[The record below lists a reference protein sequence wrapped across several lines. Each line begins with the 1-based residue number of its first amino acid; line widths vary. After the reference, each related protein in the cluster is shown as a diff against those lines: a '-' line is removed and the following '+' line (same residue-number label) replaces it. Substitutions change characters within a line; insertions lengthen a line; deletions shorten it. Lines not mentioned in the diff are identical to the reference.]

1 MQADFFV
8 PQASVQEAFLVE
20 GIGND
25 IFQQLTQNL
34 IFIPVGIP
42 ELDENEIL
50 QASLQNLFAEP
61 DDLTNVGQFL
71 NQTGP
76 QIILPDLEE
85 DDDDEDGFFGSA
97 LDGLDNFIDNLFDD
111 LDNLFGDDD
120 DAEDDDED
128 SSGNG
133 DEEFTAVTIGADI
146 TAEFFADD
154 TLAAAQIAFQ
164 EVDILGDGNTVLQA
178 SDQAIAD
185 VFLFEEDTG
194 DGSFEDFLERTAGDL
209 FLDSLQFA
217 LQDVIVQGNDNV
229 VDQVLDQTIA
239 AYIFFDTD
247 ELAEVAPLT
256 QFAIQETFLGDGS
269 GVAEDNF
276 ITQDILQSIEVDLSY
291 SNAFDLDFSPT
302 AGSNASLSNFDIDT
316 FIGTVL
322 SEDITVTGTQ
332 TSFQSTV
339 ITGDNNFQVQDEV
352 QDLVQG
358 TEADLV
364 TGSAGNDT
372 FQAQAG
378 NGFDGTGDLI
388 LAGAGHDT
396 IDLNNPALG
405 AATAP
410 SNALAFGGSGDDEL
424 IAGGGDRLFGGSGDD
439 ILRATQSSGNN
450 RLTGGAGDDE
460 FFLSAG
466 DRALGG
472 AGDDQFVIGTGGDNV
487 LSGGAGADEFWLAD
501 GVIPPAANTIT
512 DFDAER
518 DRLGILGLGIGFADL
533 TREGNAIALNGDTL
547 AVLLGVDTANLDESS
562 FAFAA

>member
-8 PQASVQEAFLVE
+8 PQASVQEAFVVE

-61 DDLTNVGQFL
+61 DDLADVSQFL
-71 NQTGP
+71 TQTGP
-76 QIILPDLEE
+76 QAILPDVDGEE
-85 DDDDEDGFFGSA
+85 DSFFENA
-97 LDGLDNFIDNLFDD
+97 LDGIDDFIDDLFDNLENLFG
-111 LDNLFGDDD
+111 GDDD
-120 DAEDDDED
+120 DSNISDDEEPD
-128 SSGNG
+128 
-133 DEEFTAVTIGADI
+133 TAAIIGADL
-146 TAEFFADD
+146 TAEFFADE
-154 TLAAAQIAFQ
+154 TLAAAQLAFQ
-164 EVDILGDGNTVLQA
+164 EVDILGDGNTVLQF
-178 SDQAIAD
+178 SEQAIAD
-185 VFLFEEDTG
+185 VSLFDG
-194 DGSFEDFLERTAGDL
+194 NANDGSFEDFLARTAGNL
-209 FLDSLQFA
+209 LLDSLQFA
-217 LQDVIVQGNDNV
+217 LQDVIIQGNNNV
-229 VDQVLDQTIA
+229 VDQLLDQTIA
-239 AYIFFDTD
+239 AYIFLDTD

-256 QFAIQETFLGDGS
+256 QFAIQETFLGNGS
-269 GVAEDNF
+269 GVIEDNF
-276 ITQDILQSIEVDLSY
+276 VTQDILQSVEIDLSY
-291 SNAFDLDFSPT
+291 SDAFNLDFSTT
-302 AGSNASLSNFDIDT
+302 AGSDASLSNFDIDT
-316 FIGTVL
+316 FVGTVL
-322 SEDITVTGTQ
+322 GEDIAVTGTQ

-339 ITGDNNFQVQDEV
+339 ITGDNNFQVQDEE

-358 TEADLV
+358 AEADLV
-364 TGSAGNDT
+364 AGSAGDDT
-372 FQAQAG
+372 FQAQVG

-388 LAGAGHDT
+388 FAGAGHDT

-405 AATAP
+405 ATAVP

-450 RLTGGAGDDE
+450 RLAGGAGNDE

-472 AGDDQFVIGTGGDNV
+472 AGDDRFITGTSGDNV

-512 DFDAER
+512 DFNAER
-518 DRLGILGLGIGFADL
+518 DRLGIFGLGVGFDDL
-533 TREGNAIALNGDTL
+533 TREANTIALDGDTL
-547 AVLLGVDTANLDESS
+547 AILLGVDTTTLDESS
-562 FAFAA
+562 FVFAA